1 MALFVSHRER
11 RLWLWTLAVVVAIL
25 STLGLARTLAEE
37 LRNRDLLDS
46 TFFFAFLMTI
56 AAVVVMALRT
66 RPGGLEIGIWLG
78 VAAVYLMAFLR
89 LAIPEERTHLVEY
102 GVLAVLI
109 YEALRERAAQ
119 GRRVPT
125 PALLAIL
132 GASLL
137 GLLDEL
143 VQAVLP
149 SRVFDVR
156 DILFNLG
163 SAVMAVL
170 ARVLLER
177 ARRWDSR
184 RRSLRRTP

>member
-1 MALFVSHRER
+1 MVLFVSHRER

-37 LRNRDLLDS
+37 LRNRELLDS
-46 TFFFAFLMTI
+46 AFFVAFLMTI
-56 AAVVVMALRT
+56 AAVVVLALRT
-66 RPGGLEIGIWLG
+66 RPGGVEIGIWIG

-102 GVLAVLI
+102 GVLGVLI

-119 GRRVPT
+119 GRQVPA

-132 GASLL
+132 VASLL
-137 GLLDEL
+137 GLLDEI

-149 SRVFDVR
+149 NRVFDVR

-163 SAVMAVL
+163 SAAVAVL
-170 ARVLLER
+170 ARGLLER

>member
-37 LRNRDLLDS
+37 LRNRELLDS
-46 TFFFAFLMTI
+46 AFFVAFLMTI
-56 AAVVVMALRT
+56 AAVVVLALRT
-66 RPGGLEIGIWLG
+66 RPGGVEIGIWIG

-102 GVLAVLI
+102 GVLGVLI

-119 GRRVPT
+119 GRQVPA

-132 GASLL
+132 VASLL
-137 GLLDEL
+137 GLLDEI

-149 SRVFDVR
+149 NRVFDVR

-163 SAVMAVL
+163 SAAVAVL